1 MMIKE
6 KPFSTP
12 STSTTHFLERRRS
25 GNKVLAASAIS
36 ELVRIR
42 KKTIRESLGCME
54 NNDYRMERIVKMHG
68 VDYINDSGATTL
80 NGTYYSLGTLKTPV
94 IWIAGGDDKGVDYAQ
109 LLPMV
114 NEKVIAIIAIGV
126 INQKLISHFNNC
138 VDFIWEAQTMGG
150 AVRRA
155 CEFAEKGDTVLLSPA
170 CPGLDRFADF
180 KERGNQFNAAVRNL

>member
-12 STSTTHFLERRRS
+12 STSHFSERRKS
-25 GNKVLAASAIS
+25 GNKALAASAVS

-54 NNDYRMERIVKMHG
+54 NNDYRLERIVKMHG

-80 NGTYYSLGTLKTPV
+80 NGTYYSLGTLNTPV
-94 IWIAGGDDKGVDYAQ
+94 IWIAGGDDRAVDYAQ
-109 LLPMV
+109 LLPLV
-114 NEKVIAIIAIGV
+114 NEKVIAIIGIGI

-138 VDFIWEAQTMGG
+138 VDYIWEAQTMGA

-155 CEFAEKGDTVLLSPA
+155 YEFSEKGDTVLLSPA
-170 CPGLDRFADF
+170 CPGRDRYGDF